1 MRLCTYV
8 TTQHTYTHTHDL
20 PQLHYSMATEHTAL
34 LGKPTSH
41 NYSTVPDEAINL
53 RSTNSLL
60 NSNIQDVSYNETSV
74 FSQGTDT
81 LTGAS
86 NTVDIRD
93 LLVTLERASAI
104 VKAHI
109 DQQDSGANSARR
121 RCVRLLLILHC
132 YTNSLSGYS
141 SPAPPS
147 PSNLSPFHRA
157 KPLIPHWITSYL
169 IVITFIWQVSCIS
182 WNLHAVNVILELGI
196 SPSLPPS
203 PPSSRL
209 SVLVSWRSYSLLEQ

>member
-1 MRLCTYV
+1 MYV
-8 TTQHTYTHTHDL
+8 TIQHTYTHTHDL
-20 PQLHYSMATEHTAL
+20 PQLYYSMATEHTTL
-34 LGKPTSH
+34 LGKPTGH

-109 DQQDSGANSARR
+109 EQQDGGANSARK
-121 RCVRLLLILHC
+121 RCVRVRDC
-132 YTNSLSGYS
+132 Y
-141 SPAPPS
+141 
-147 PSNLSPFHRA
+147 
-157 KPLIPHWITSYL
+157 
-169 IVITFIWQVSCIS
+169 
-182 WNLHAVNVILELGI
+182 
-196 SPSLPPS
+196 
-203 PPSSRL
+203 
-209 SVLVSWRSYSLLEQ
+209 

>member
-1 MRLCTYV
+1 
-8 TTQHTYTHTHDL
+8 
-20 PQLHYSMATEHTAL
+20 MATEHTAL
-34 LGKPTSH
+34 LDKPTGH

-53 RSTNSLL
+53 RSTNSFL

-109 DQQDSGANSARR
+109 EQQDGGANSARR
-121 RCVRLLLILHC
+121 RCVQLLLTLHC

-157 KPLIPHWITSYL
+157 KPLIPRWITSYL
-169 IVITFIWQVSCIS
+169 IFITFIWQVNI
-182 WNLHAVNVILELGI
+182 ILVVYHRI
-196 SPSLPPS
+196 
-203 PPSSRL
+203 
-209 SVLVSWRSYSLLEQ
+209 LLA

>member
-1 MRLCTYV
+1 
-8 TTQHTYTHTHDL
+8 
-20 PQLHYSMATEHTAL
+20 MATEHTAL
-34 LGKPTSH
+34 LGKPTGH

-109 DQQDSGANSARR
+109 EQQDGRAISARK
-121 RCVRLLLILHC
+121 RCVRVRDC
-132 YTNSLSGYS
+132 Y
-141 SPAPPS
+141 
-147 PSNLSPFHRA
+147 
-157 KPLIPHWITSYL
+157 KQWWEE
-169 IVITFIWQVSCIS
+169 V
-182 WNLHAVNVILELGI
+182 
-196 SPSLPPS
+196 
-203 PPSSRL
+203 
-209 SVLVSWRSYSLLEQ
+209 